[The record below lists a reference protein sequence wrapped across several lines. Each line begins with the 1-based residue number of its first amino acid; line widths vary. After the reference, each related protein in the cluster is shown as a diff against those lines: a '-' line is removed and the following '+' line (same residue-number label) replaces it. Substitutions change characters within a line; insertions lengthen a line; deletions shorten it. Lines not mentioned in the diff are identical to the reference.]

1 MNRGRK
7 LGGIILDGPDEFPFG
22 IGGYDA
28 VYFLGPDD
36 LKFESVRMPALAEHY
51 A

>member
-7 LGGIILDGPDEFPFG
+7 LGG

-28 VYFLGPDD
+28 VYFLGLDG
-36 LKFESVRMPALAEHY
+36 LKFEFVPMPALAEHY